1 MLPRPVSV
9 PDVLTFTSCDAVG
22 SSDLLYSL
30 HTIQIQHTN
39 FPHAGDKLEPLYA
52 PIRHK
57 LGNALTSWHPSD
69 GSAKI
74 ILAPWVGVFRQGHMD
89 AFLVKNV
96 LPKLGQVLEEMPIT
110 PHQQSLGER
119 HKRFWAAL
127 QFLCSCVFC
136 CFLGVLFVFLSFF
149 FHSINEI
156 CPQDLSFPLRILN
169 ALPVGVWMCV
179 RLCAIVVYVK

>member
-1 MLPRPVSV
+1 MFCVSFLHIINSLWKLWSPGLGRFRAGARAVLPRPVSV
-9 PDVLTFTSCDAVG
+9 PDVLAFTTCDAVG

-30 HTIQIQHTN
+30 HTIKIQCTH
-39 FPHAGDKLEPLYA
+39 FPHTGDKLEPLYA

-110 PHQQSLGER
+110 PHQQSLGEWL
-119 HKRFWAAL
+119 KRFWAAP
-127 QFLCSCVFC
+127 QFLCSWFC
-136 CFLGVLFVFLSFF
+136 CCCCWCFLCPLCFSVFL
-149 FHSINEI
+149 
-156 CPQDLSFPLRILN
+156 LS
-169 ALPVGVWMCV
+169 
-179 RLCAIVVYVK
+179 